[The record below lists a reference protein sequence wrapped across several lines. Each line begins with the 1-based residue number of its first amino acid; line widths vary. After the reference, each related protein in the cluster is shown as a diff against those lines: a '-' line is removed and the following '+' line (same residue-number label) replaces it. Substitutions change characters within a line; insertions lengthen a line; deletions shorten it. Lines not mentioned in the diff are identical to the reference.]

1 MIRIEY
7 RRSSQVVLLGVSLFC
22 MGFTGLTFAD
32 SNLGAESQ
40 DVTRAESRAEKR
52 ALIVTNQYI
61 IGPEDI
67 LEVSVWRTPE
77 LSREVVVRPDGRISL
92 PLIGEVMAVG
102 STTSELRDDI
112 TGKLK
117 VYKENPTVAII
128 VKAIKSYYFTV
139 QGAIGGGGSAEG
151 GGGGG
156 GGGGKF
162 PLLSHTTLVQAIGLA
177 GGLSSDAVRSRITI
191 FRLGINGEA
200 PQKIVVNYEDIILR
214 DAENIEIKPGDTIV
228 VPSQTQIFLP

>member
-1 MIRIEY
+1 MIRIAY
-7 RRSSQVVLLGVSLFC
+7 RRNGQVVFLVASLIS

-32 SNLGAESQ
+32 SNMGAISQ
-40 DVTRAESRAEKR
+40 EVSRAESRAEKR
-52 ALIVTNQYI
+52 ALIVTDQYI
-61 IGPEDI
+61 IGPEDT

-77 LSREVVVRPDGRISL
+77 LSREIVVRPDGRISL

-102 STTSELRDDI
+102 STTAELRDEI
-112 TGKLK
+112 TEKLK

-128 VKAIKSYYFTV
+128 VKAIKSYFFTV
-139 QGAIGGGGSAEG
+139 QGAIGGGGSADG
-151 GGGGG
+151 KSG
-156 GGGGKF
+156 GGGGKI

-177 GGLSSDAVRSRITI
+177 GGLSPDAVRSRITI

-200 PQKIVVNYEDIILR
+200 PKKIVVNYEDIILR
-214 DAENIEIKPGDTIV
+214 DGENIEIKPGDTIV